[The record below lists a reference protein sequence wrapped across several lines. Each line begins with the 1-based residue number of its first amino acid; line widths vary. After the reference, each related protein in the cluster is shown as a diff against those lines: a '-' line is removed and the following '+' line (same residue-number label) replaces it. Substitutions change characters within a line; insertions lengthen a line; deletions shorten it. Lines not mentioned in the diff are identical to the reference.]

1 MFEAYA
7 EDVVFLSGFDDLE
20 CFVSIEPFYRKRFL
34 DNVHL
39 NSTASITGGSHI
51 DAMRIF
57 RGMEMSK
64 SVLA

>member
-39 NSTASITGGSHI
+39 MSTASITGGSHI

>member
-39 NSTASITGGSHI
+39 NSTASITGG
-51 DAMRIF
+51 
-57 RGMEMSK
+57 
-64 SVLA
+64 